1 MAAYADY
8 AYYTATFL
16 GTAIASADFGRLSVR
31 ASKHIDALTFGRA
44 AAIITA
50 DTDTDK
56 IDAIK
61 MAMCAVADELQ
72 KDETSGGRDNVTSE
86 KVGNVSVSYGASGQ
100 MTKTLGQKISDAALL
115 WLWETD
121 LMYRGLNV
129 DERQSNDL

>member
-44 AAIITA
+44 DAIITA

-72 KDETSGGRDNVTSE
+72 KDEISGGRDNVTSE

>member
-1 MAAYADY
+1 MAAYVDY
-8 AYYTATFL
+8 AYYSATFL

-56 IDAIK
+56 IDALK
-61 MAMCAVADELQ
+61 MATCAIADELQ

-100 MTKTLGQKISDAALL
+100 MTKTLGQKIADAATL

-121 LMYRGLNV
+121 LMYRGLNA